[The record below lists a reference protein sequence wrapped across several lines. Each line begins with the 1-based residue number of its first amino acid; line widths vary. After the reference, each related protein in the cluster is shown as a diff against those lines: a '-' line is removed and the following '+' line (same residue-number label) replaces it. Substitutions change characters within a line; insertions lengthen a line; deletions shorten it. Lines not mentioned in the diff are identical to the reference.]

1 MVRVVRNPFYLSDEQ
16 ASSTPSRHDQI
27 TEEQEFLQRVYGCEL
42 IQECGILLR
51 LSQVVMAT
59 GQVFFHRFY
68 HRCSLGKFNH
78 IWMAAAALFLACKV
92 EEQLRRLREVVT
104 VVYYCFTKRESKLGK
119 LLDAYGAQG
128 YEWKMEVVKAE
139 RFLLKELG
147 FHTGVEHPHKFILVY
162 LNTLRSHSGI
172 DTQDENWKSLLQRSW
187 NYANDMLRTDL
198 CCRVP
203 PEYIACGCIYL
214 AANDCDI
221 VLSEGRIK
229 WWQVFGVEEDGI
241 HLVADTAGR
250 LYQLEKVAGR
260 YEDLTSR
267 ERIRMDERRQE
278 ETFGNDRKSASRRD
292 EEKGQERTHEEH
304 RRYERHGHRRNET
317 RSSDYHRH
325 VPR

>member
-1 MVRVVRNPFYLSDEQ
+1 MVRVVRNPFYLSNEQ
-16 ASSTPSRHDQI
+16 ATATPSRQDNI
-27 TEEQEFLQRVYGCEL
+27 TESQEFIQRAYGCEL

-59 GQVFFHRFY
+59 AQVFFHRFY
-68 HRCSLGKFNH
+68 HRCSLAKYNH

-92 EEQLRRLREVVT
+92 EEQLRRLRQVVS
-104 VVYYCFTKRESKLGK
+104 VVYYCFTKRETGVGK
-119 LLDAYGAQG
+119 LLDIYGAQG

-172 DTQDENWKSLLQRSW
+172 DAQDAHWKSFLQRSW

-214 AANDCDI
+214 AAKDCGI
-221 VLSEGRIK
+221 PLPEGRVQ
-229 WWQVFGVEEDGI
+229 WWQVFEVDIEGIQLVESYAKRIYQMEKLAGKYIDWTRRETLMSVEEEHSKRKRHKETCNSGSTSSFSSSSKR
-241 HLVADTAGR
+241 HSSN
-250 LYQLEKVAGR
+250 
-260 YEDLTSR
+260 LT
-267 ERIRMDERRQE
+267 
-278 ETFGNDRKSASRRD
+278 TK
-292 EEKGQERTHEEH
+292 H
-304 RRYERHGHRRNET
+304 R
-317 RSSDYHRH
+317 
-325 VPR
+325 